1 LFEKL
6 RHEIDRL
13 RKENKN
19 LRKRA
24 EEDEKR
30 IADFEKKSELLK
42 KLEKELA
49 DRDKKIDEL
58 EHQLAGRKKDSSN
71 SSKPPS
77 SDGPAAGKRVH
88 PQRKKSGRKPGG
100 QKGHTGTYR
109 ALAPTEK
116 ADKVIEVFPSDCT
129 CGHRFPKD
137 GKGLCKK
144 GNPHRHQ
151 VTEIPEIRP
160 HITEYRFWRIICP
173 DCGKVI

>member
-1 LFEKL
+1 MKISAHLRKRHDQTPSRLFLPRPASLFEKL

-58 EHQLAGRKKDSSN
+58 EHQLVGRKKDSSN

-88 PQRKKSGRKPGG
+88 PQSKKSGRKPRMGS
-100 QKGHTGTYR
+100 
-109 ALAPTEK
+109 
-116 ADKVIEVFPSDCT
+116 KVS
-129 CGHRFPKD
+129 
-137 GKGLCKK
+137 
-144 GNPHRHQ
+144 
-151 VTEIPEIRP
+151 
-160 HITEYRFWRIICP
+160 P
-173 DCGKVI
+173 DASTSK